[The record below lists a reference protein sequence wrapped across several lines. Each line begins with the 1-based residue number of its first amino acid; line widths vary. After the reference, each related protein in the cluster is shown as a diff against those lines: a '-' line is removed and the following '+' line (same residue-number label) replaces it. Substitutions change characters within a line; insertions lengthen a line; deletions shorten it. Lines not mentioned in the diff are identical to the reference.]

1 MIPICI
7 LYADAV
13 ADTRLKDILDRLTRS
28 SIDRQKVIEHEID
41 RDRFIRNF
49 IRHFESTCPDPAF
62 VVNRLRLAGAI
73 AEES

>member
-13 ADTRLKDILDRLTRS
+13 ADTRLKNILDLLTRS
-28 SIDRQKVIEHEID
+28 SIDRQKIIEHEID
-41 RDRFIRNF
+41 RDLFIRNF

-62 VVNRLRLAGAI
+62 VVDRLRRIDAV
-73 AEES
+73 AE